1 MVFIELFI
9 NRGMNKNMKIF
20 YEDFTGFNNS

>member
-1 MVFIELFI
+1 MFFIELFI

-20 YEDFTGFNNS
+20 YEDFAEFGNS